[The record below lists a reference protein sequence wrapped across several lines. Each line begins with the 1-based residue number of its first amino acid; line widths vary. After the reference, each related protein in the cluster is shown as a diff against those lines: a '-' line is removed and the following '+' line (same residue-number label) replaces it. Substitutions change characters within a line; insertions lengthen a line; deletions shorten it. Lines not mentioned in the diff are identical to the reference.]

1 MIYFYFMPVY
11 FRAALASFLLF
22 SGGISVVNFMVTLFR
37 RFKPVKRI
45 AAVINASVSLVLCFI
60 TGIMGSIYLQ
70 SFGEGM
76 IFTEFFEVVRYSLA
90 AISIVAC
97 VLMCIADKK
106 AYWSITC
113 VPPVLMNPVLENQVG
128 EDYPYIVLIAAVMM
142 AVTDT
147 IISVINVKKLRSEIS
162 VLSIKT
168 AIDKLP
174 VGVMLCEPDGRP
186 RLINN
191 SMMDYADALGGT
203 LANGGT
209 AFWKYVI
216 FGDLPKGAV
225 RSMIGDTPV
234 IEFDDGRAFNITR
247 DIIKIGKKRCF
258 QLTAS
263 DFSDRWKINSDLQEQ
278 KKILR
283 ERSAE
288 LNEMIKNVGDV
299 CRERELISARGRVH
313 DILGQRITIF
323 QRYINSGVMPPKS
336 VVANLVSDLSLR
348 LREERQSPPSKR
360 LKDLTDIFESV
371 DVKIITDGNMPGDK
385 RVSECFFRV
394 IREAATNS
402 VRHGFASEVYVTLQ
416 NGRNSYSLTVTDNGT
431 VSDGEIRYGTGI
443 KEMRRR
449 VTMLGGVF
457 EVSMKPEFEIRAYIP
472 KTN

>member
-1 MIYFYFMPVY
+1 M
-11 FRAALASFLLF
+11 
-22 SGGISVVNFMVTLFR
+22 
-37 RFKPVKRI
+37 
-45 AAVINASVSLVLCFI
+45 
-60 TGIMGSIYLQ
+60 
-70 SFGEGM
+70 
-76 IFTEFFEVVRYSLA
+76 
-90 AISIVAC
+90 
-97 VLMCIADKK
+97 
-106 AYWSITC
+106 
-113 VPPVLMNPVLENQVG
+113 
-128 EDYPYIVLIAAVMM
+128 
-142 AVTDT
+142 
-147 IISVINVKKLRSEIS
+147 
-162 VLSIKT
+162 LSIKT

-191 SMMDYADALGGT
+191 SMMDYAEALGGT

-247 DIIKIGKKRCF
+247 DIIEIGKKRCF

-263 DFSDRWKINSDLQEQ
+263 DISDRWKINSDLQEQ

-283 ERSAE
+283 ERNAE

-323 QRYINSGVMPPKS
+323 QRYINSGIMPPKS

-371 DVKIITDGNMPGDK
+371 DVRIITDGNMPGDK

-402 VRHGFASEVYVTLQ
+402 VRHGFASEVYVTLKTGH
-416 NGRNSYSLTVTDNGT
+416 NFYSLSVKDNGT

-457 EVSMKPEFEIRAYIP
+457 EVSIRPEFEIRAYVP
-472 KTN
+472 K